1 VDWDY
6 MLNTAEGHNDLLNYL
21 DNGYLQEEM
30 ERERE
35 RNNNIR

>member
-6 MLNTAEGHNDLLNYL
+6 MLNTAEGHNDLLNYNYL

-30 ERERE
+30 ER
-35 RNNNIR
+35 NNNIR